1 MKRIVF
7 MLACLFIACPFIE
20 NLLLENF
27 VILEL
32 LCVLCIKWFPFKG
45 FSLYHYANLF
55 STSISLFRLR
65 VHCIRSLRAMRTW
78 FHETHTKLNFMNSQ
92 DNIQSFKQKSL
103 PCCNA
108 FRTTQSS
115 YFSWKELFPLKQLKT
130 SEKIVKKKI
139 KNKIITGKVIKQ
151 RKDTFITIN
160 AYLLASEK
168 AIKSV
173 A

>member
-1 MKRIVF
+1 
-7 MLACLFIACPFIE
+7 
-20 NLLLENF
+20 
-27 VILEL
+27 
-32 LCVLCIKWFPFKG
+32 
-45 FSLYHYANLF
+45 
-55 STSISLFRLR
+55 
-65 VHCIRSLRAMRTW
+65 
-78 FHETHTKLNFMNSQ
+78 MNIQ
-92 DNIQSFKQKSL
+92 DNIQSFKPKSL

-115 YFSWKELFPLKQLKT
+115 YFSWEKLFPLKQLKT
-130 SEKIVKKKI
+130 SEKIAKKKI

-160 AYLLASEK
+160 AYLLASQK

>member
-1 MKRIVF
+1 
-7 MLACLFIACPFIE
+7 
-20 NLLLENF
+20 
-27 VILEL
+27 
-32 LCVLCIKWFPFKG
+32 
-45 FSLYHYANLF
+45 
-55 STSISLFRLR
+55 
-65 VHCIRSLRAMRTW
+65 MRTW
-78 FHETHTKLNFMNSQ
+78 FHETHTKLNFMNSE
-92 DNIQSFKQKSL
+92 DNIQSFK
-103 PCCNA
+103 
-108 FRTTQSS
+108 TTQSS
-115 YFSWKELFPLKQLKT
+115 YFNWKELFPLKQLKT